1 MQGPSSAIW
10 TGLFCKEVN
19 IGQQREDANEKLMLN
34 HAARR
39 PRTCMNHDRAA
50 RAAVDKGGSDSSDA
64 DLTRSRTALFNDI
77 KRRLRRRVQGRVA
90 LAARVARPRAPA
102 RAPARPAPAR
112 RRSAIGYADMHI
124 TYNEYRHRVPY
135 PSPRFHP
142 GTDPAVPVPAR
153 RWAARVDTA
162 SAALGSSSCGA
173 RASRVGVGRTGGR
186 AGGRRGAGAGRTGH
200 RPPGPRR
207 ARPRGPPG
215 GGARRGPGPSRS
227 PIEP

>member
-1 MQGPSSAIW
+1 
-10 TGLFCKEVN
+10 
-19 IGQQREDANEKLMLN
+19 
-34 HAARR
+34 
-39 PRTCMNHDRAA
+39 
-50 RAAVDKGGSDSSDA
+50 
-64 DLTRSRTALFNDI
+64 
-77 KRRLRRRVQGRVA
+77 
-90 LAARVARPRAPA
+90 
-102 RAPARPAPAR
+102 
-112 RRSAIGYADMHI
+112 MHI

-153 RWAARVDTA
+153 RWAARGVDTA

-200 RPPGPRR
+200 RTPGPRR

-215 GGARRGPGPSRS
+215 AGPGGSGAVAQPLSHNRRSFDTEHAVWARVVTQTGGNTHRTHPTQSTLSHRHCQPSDAHKAPTRRRHNMPTSHEPIVTSAHADPFGARCDAPSVLLSEVGARWRTPS
-227 PIEP
+227 PN